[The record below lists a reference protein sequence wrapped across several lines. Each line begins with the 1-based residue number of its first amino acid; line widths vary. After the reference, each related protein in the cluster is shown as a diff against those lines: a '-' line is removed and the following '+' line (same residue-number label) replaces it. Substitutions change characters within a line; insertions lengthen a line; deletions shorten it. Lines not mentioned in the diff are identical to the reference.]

1 MEPSD
6 RELMGR
12 LARGEREAL
21 APLVERHQRR
31 LHRIALSYLRNADE
45 ALDAVQETFV
55 KAFQAAGRWNPDS
68 EVGPWLTRI
77 AVNHCIDRYRW
88 SRRRQRTETPL
99 PTEMSDHDPHLQ
111 LDEPSPERRVLGR
124 ELGERIGAALRSLP
138 ARQRAVFLLRHREEM
153 TLEDIAR
160 TLDLSLGTVK
170 SSLHRAVHRLRE
182 RLVGLGGMSS

>member
-12 LARGEREAL
+12 LARGERDAL

-31 LHRIALSYLRNADE
+31 LYRIALSYLRDADE

-55 KAFQAAGRWNPDS
+55 KAFQAAARWNPDS

-77 AVNHCIDRYRW
+77 AVNHAIDRYRRGK
-88 SRRRQRTETPL
+88 RRLRTETPL
-99 PTEMSDHDPHLQ
+99 TTELPDHDRHLRAE
-111 LDEPSPERRVLGR
+111 EPSPERRVLGR

-138 ARQRAVFLLRHREEM
+138 ERQRAVFLLRHREEM

-170 SSLHRAVHRLRE
+170 SSLHRAVHRLRQ
-182 RLVGLGGMSS
+182 RLVGLGASS

>member
-31 LHRIALSYLRNADE
+31 LYRIALSYLRDADE

-55 KAFQAAGRWNPDS
+55 KAFQAAARWNPDS

-77 AVNHCIDRYRW
+77 AVNHAIDRYRRG
-88 SRRRQRTETPL
+88 RRRQRTETPL
-99 PTEMSDHDPHLQ
+99 PTEMPDHDPHLQ
-111 LDEPSPERRVLGR
+111 VDEPSPERRVL
-124 ELGERIGAALRSLP
+124 
-138 ARQRAVFLLRHREEM
+138 
-153 TLEDIAR
+153 
-160 TLDLSLGTVK
+160 
-170 SSLHRAVHRLRE
+170 
-182 RLVGLGGMSS
+182 

>member
-12 LARGEREAL
+12 LARGDREAL

-31 LHRIALSYLRNADE
+31 LYRIAMSYLRDADD

-55 KAFQAAGRWNPDS
+55 KAFQAAARWHPDS

-77 AVNHCIDRYRW
+77 AINHSIDRYRRG
-88 SRRRQRTETPL
+88 RRRQRTETPL
-99 PTEMSDHDPHLQ
+99 ETELPDHDRRLEAG
-111 LDEPSPERRVLGR
+111 EPSPERRVLGR
-124 ELGERIGAALRSLP
+124 ETGERIDAALRSLP
-138 ARQRAVFLLRHREEM
+138 TQQRAIFVLRHREEM
-153 TLEDIAR
+153 SLDDIAR
-160 TLDLSLGTVK
+160 TLGLSLGTVK

-182 RLVGLGGMSS
+182 RLVGLGA